1 MVKLILGF
9 LVGCFVTYNYIIG
22 DPTLEPVLEKA
33 NVLVLETINDIQSK
47 LESNVNK

>member
-9 LVGCFVTYNYIIG
+9 LLGCFVTYNYIIG
-22 DPTLEPVLEKA
+22 DPTLEPVLEKT
-33 NVLVLETINDIQSK
+33 NIWVLETINSIQAK